1 MELPEGLKLDDYEK
15 PRRRIVEFIRDYVSK
30 TGLAGVVLGLS
41 GGIDSSLVATLACE
55 ALGPDKV
62 LGLMLPVDAKKDKE
76 NVKDARNLAELLRMS
91 YDVFELKRAVA
102 AFDPL
107 YLEKVALGNLTAR
120 LRMTTWYARA
130 NQENRLVLGTGNKSE
145 ILTGY
150 FTKYGDAGVDIL
162 PLGEL
167 YKVNVWGLAE
177 HIGVPQHII
186 KKTPSAG
193 LWADQTDEGEMGVTY
208 KELDSILFLRFDR
221 GLSPEEI
228 ASRGHALDTVGKVMA
243 LVERSQH
250 KRDPIPRAQ
259 L

>member
-1 MELPEGLKLDDYEK
+1 MELPEGLKLDDFEK
-15 PRRRIVEFIRDYVSK
+15 PRRIIVEFIRDYVSE

-41 GGIDSSLVATLACE
+41 GGIDSSVVATLACE
-55 ALGPDKV
+55 ALGPKKV
-62 LGLMLPVDAKKDKE
+62 LGLMLPGDAEKDKE
-76 NVKDARNLAELLRMS
+76 NVKDARDLAESLGMIHDL
-91 YDVFELKRAVA
+91 FELKGAVA

-107 YLEKVALGNLTAR
+107 HLEKVALGNLAAR
-120 LRMTTWYARA
+120 LRMATWYARA
-130 NQENRLVLGTGNKSE
+130 NQESRLVLGAGNKSE

-162 PLGEL
+162 PLGDL

-208 KELDSILFLRFDR
+208 KELDGILFLRFDK
-221 GLSPEEI
+221 GVSVEEI
-228 ASRGHALDTVGKVMA
+228 VSRGYLQETVDRVMT
-243 LVERSQH
+243 LVARSQH
-250 KRDPIPRAQ
+250 KRDSIPRAK